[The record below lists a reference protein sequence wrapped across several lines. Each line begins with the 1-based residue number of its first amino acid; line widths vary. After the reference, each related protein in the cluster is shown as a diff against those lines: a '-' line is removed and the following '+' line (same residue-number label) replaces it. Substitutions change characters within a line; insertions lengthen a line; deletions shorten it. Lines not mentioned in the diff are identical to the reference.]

1 MTSEVA
7 VALKDVE
14 KSFETRARKEGAG
27 DEGKIFAVRDVNLDI
42 RRGEFFTLLGPSG
55 CGKTTTLRMIAGFE
69 QPTLGQ
75 IFITGQALAGVPA
88 HLRPVNTVFQSYA
101 LFPHMSVFDNV
112 AFGLKVKGVA
122 RDEIRRRAGE
132 ALELVRMSEMGDR
145 RPSELSGG
153 QQQRVGIARALVNR
167 PAVLLLDEPFGALDL
182 KLRKEMQLEIKNM
195 QRQLGI
201 TFIFVTHDQEEA
213 LTMSDRIAVMNKG
226 RVLQVGSPVDI
237 YERPSTK
244 FGADFIGEMNFIEA
258 GRLAFPLPAGVN
270 ADKAVLAFRP
280 EAVKFHDGEEHADRL
295 GFDAV
300 VADTIY
306 IGTDLRYIL
315 DLAEGLRVV
324 LRSQN
329 SAGAGREVLQ
339 PGARVRL
346 SVHKSDIRIL
356 TE

>member
-7 VALKDVE
+7 VALQDVE

-75 IFITGQALAGVPA
+75 IFIERQPLAGVPA

-122 RDEIRRRAGE
+122 RDEIRRRVGE
-132 ALELVRMSEMGDR
+132 ALELVRMTEMGGR

-153 QQQRVGIARALVNR
+153 QQQRVGIARALVNK

-213 LTMSDRIAVMNKG
+213 LTMSDRIAVMNRG

-258 GRLAFPLPAGVN
+258 GRIAFPLPAGVS

-280 EAVKFHDGEEHADRL
+280 EAVKFHDGEERTDRL
-295 GFDAV
+295 AFEAV

-315 DLAEGLRVV
+315 DLAGDLRVV

-329 SAGAGREVLQ
+329 SAGAGRDVLQ
-339 PGARVRL
+339 PGARVKL
-346 SVHKSDIRIL
+346 CVHKSDIRIL

>member
-7 VALKDVE
+7 VALQDVE

-75 IFITGQALAGVPA
+75 IFIERQPLAGVPA

-132 ALELVRMSEMGDR
+132 ALELVRMSEMGGR

-213 LTMSDRIAVMNKG
+213 LTMSDRIAVMNRG

-280 EAVKFHDGEEHADRL
+280 EAVKFHDGEERTDRL

-329 SAGAGREVLQ
+329 SAGAGRDVLQ

>member
-1 MTSEVA
+1 MSSEVA
-7 VALKDVE
+7 VALENVE

-75 IFITGQALAGVPA
+75 IFIERQPLAGVPA

-132 ALELVRMSEMGDR
+132 ALELVRMSEMGGR

-153 QQQRVGIARALVNR
+153 QQQRVGIARALVNK

-244 FGADFIGEMNFIEA
+244 FGADFIGEMNFIAA
-258 GRLAFPLPAGVN
+258 GRLAFPVPAGVS

-280 EAVKFHDGEEHADRL
+280 EAVKFHDGEECADRL
-295 GFDAV
+295 SFDAV

-315 DLAEGLRVV
+315 DLAGDLRVV

-329 SAGAGREVLQ
+329 SAGAGRDVLQ
-339 PGARVRL
+339 PGARVKL
-346 SVHKSDIRIL
+346 AVHKSDIRIL